1 MMTQEEYVRDAI
13 GLLSQLIATPSTSR
27 NEKDAADIMEKAL
40 RNYGFTPHRE
50 ANNVWVI
57 SPHFDEQKPT
67 LLLNAHIDTVKPVD
81 SWRRDPFAP
90 TIEGD
95 TLYGLGSND
104 CGGGLCSLLQT
115 FRMLTEKTQ
124 NYNLIYLA
132 SAEEEVSGK
141 DGISR
146 ALPLL
151 PKIDLAIVGEPTG
164 MQPAVAEKG
173 LMVLDVIAH
182 GKSGHAARNEGVNAI
197 YEALDDMRWI
207 RDYKFEK
214 VSPFL
219 GSTKMTL
226 TVVNAGTQHN
236 VIPDTCTMLV
246 DIRTN
251 EFYDNEELY
260 HFICQHLKSEVKA
273 HSFRLKSSRIDP
285 EHPLYKVCRFVER
298 KIKYAD
304 KSNNFNLAEKFIEL
318 TRPPYGLFQSYAG
331 MGMLAFAMRPYVNK
345 IFDLNGK
352 PREVQHMV
360 EDVVEVFKSWE
371 DGKISQKVTFRFETP
386 EEGKIS
392 KAFIRVFNLTRFKD
406 ISEIS
411 SLKNAR
417 WVMTHSF
424 VPEKKYPL
432 WSLKFVS
439 DDVAKPEVKKLVENI
454 NTICVEVGSSN
465 PNLLSETADGI
476 KLYEF
481 ELKNLIND
489 ADNFRKGFL
498 AFLQTEESVKLNES
512 EFDDAVHYISTHQ
525 QAEVGTWNESEVLN
539 ALLKWRV
546 STMPSVPPT
555 PHDHPLPPVPPV
567 TPPPTPFAGQK
578 RQKALDK
585 VDQISDVYQ
594 AKNLLHRIVDLGYE
608 TILDTILNN

>member
-1 MMTQEEYVRDAI
+1 MTQEEYVRDAI

-27 NEKDAADIMEKAL
+27 NEKDAADIMENAL

-57 SPHFDEQKPT
+57 DPHFDEQKPT

-207 RDYKFEK
+207 RDYKFKK

-219 GSTKMTL
+219 GPTKMTL

-236 VIPDTCTMLV
+236 VIPDKCTMLV

-251 EFYDNEELY
+251 EFYDNEEVY

-285 EHPLYKVCRFVER
+285 EHPL
-298 KIKYAD
+298 IKKCVA
-304 KSNNFNLAEKFIEL
+304 
-318 TRPPYGLFQSYAG
+318 
-331 MGMLAFAMRPYVNK
+331 MGM
-345 IFDLNGK
+345 K
-352 PREVQHMV
+352 PFGSPTLSDQALMPFSS
-360 EDVVEVFKSWE
+360 FKLGPGESSRSHSADE
-371 DGKISQKVTFRFETP
+371 
-386 EEGKIS
+386 
-392 KAFIRVFNLTRFKD
+392 FIR
-406 ISEIS
+406 ISEI
-411 SLKNAR
+411 ADAIA
-417 WVMTHSF
+417 
-424 VPEKKYPL
+424 KY
-432 WSLKFVS
+432 K
-439 DDVAKPEVKKLVENI
+439 E
-454 NTICVEVGSSN
+454 
-465 PNLLSETADGI
+465 LLDGAAI
-476 KLYEF
+476 
-481 ELKNLIND
+481 
-489 ADNFRKGFL
+489 
-498 AFLQTEESVKLNES
+498 
-512 EFDDAVHYISTHQ
+512 
-525 QAEVGTWNESEVLN
+525 
-539 ALLKWRV
+539 
-546 STMPSVPPT
+546 
-555 PHDHPLPPVPPV
+555 
-567 TPPPTPFAGQK
+567 
-578 RQKALDK
+578 
-585 VDQISDVYQ
+585 
-594 AKNLLHRIVDLGYE
+594 
-608 TILDTILNN
+608 